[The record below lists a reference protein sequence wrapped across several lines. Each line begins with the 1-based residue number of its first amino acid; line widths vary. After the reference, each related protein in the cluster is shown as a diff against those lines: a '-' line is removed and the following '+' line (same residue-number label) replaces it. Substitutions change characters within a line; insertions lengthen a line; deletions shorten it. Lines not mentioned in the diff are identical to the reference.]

1 MRRILL
7 AGESW
12 VSAATHYKGWD
23 GFSSVTFHRGADGF
37 IAALR
42 DLPFDIV
49 HMPAHEAAADFPSTM
64 QALSD
69 WDAVLLSDIGANT
82 LLLHPEVWQH
92 SRPFPNRLRLL
103 RDWVAAGGG
112 LGMVGGYL
120 SFQGINGSARFRG
133 TAVEGALPVRIHP
146 WDDRIEVP
154 EGFRAEM
161 AAPGHALLAGVPGE
175 WPVMLGLNEVEAK
188 GDATVLARAPADQGG
203 HPLLVVGG
211 HGAGRTL
218 AWTTDI
224 GPHWLPD
231 AALAWPGFA
240 PLWGNLLG
248 WLTHQEGAG

>member
-1 MRRILL
+1 MAALSMARKRILL

-12 VSAATHYKGWD
+12 VSAATHYKGFD
-23 GFSSVTFHRGADGF
+23 AFGSVTYHRGADGF

-49 HMPAHEAAADFPSTM
+49 HMPSHVAQADFPSTM
-64 QALSD
+64 EGLRAY
-69 WDAVLLSDIGANT
+69 DAVLLSDIGANT
-82 LLLHPEVWQH
+82 LLLHPEVWLH

-103 RDWVAAGGG
+103 ADWVAAGGG
-112 LGMVGGYL
+112 LGMIGGYL
-120 SFQGINGSARFRG
+120 SFQGINASARFRS
-133 TAVEGALPVRIHP
+133 TPIEAALPVTIHP

-154 EGFRAEM
+154 EGFHATP
-161 AAPGHALLAGVPGE
+161 AAFNHPLLAGVMGE
-175 WPVMLGLNEVEAK
+175 WPVMLGLNEVAAK
-188 GDATVLARAPADQGG
+188 PGATLLATGPDN
-203 HPLLVVGG
+203 HPLLVTGT

-231 AALAWPGFA
+231 AALAWPGFV

-248 WLTHQEGAG
+248 WLAG